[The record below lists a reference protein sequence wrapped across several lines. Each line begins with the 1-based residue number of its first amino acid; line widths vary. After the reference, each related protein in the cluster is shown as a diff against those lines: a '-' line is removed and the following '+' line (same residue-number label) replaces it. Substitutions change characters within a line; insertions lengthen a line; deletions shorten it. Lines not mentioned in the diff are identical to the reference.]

1 MTASGL
7 NTFPVDP
14 TLVNFVQNNA
24 LMFAVAVISGAMLL
38 WPLLRK
44 STGGPWVSAT
54 EATQLINREDA
65 MVVDVRDAGEFGSGH
80 ILGAKNVPLS
90 KMDGS
95 GELAKRKEKTV
106 IVYCDTGDRAG
117 KAATAL
123 RKLGF
128 GKVFNLTG
136 GIGGW
141 TQAGLPV
148 ARK

>member
-24 LMFAVAVISGAMLL
+24 LMIAVAVISGAMLL
-38 WPLLRK
+38 WPLVRK
-44 STGGPWVSAT
+44 SSGGPWVSAA
-54 EATQLINREDA
+54 EATRLINRDDA
-65 MVVDVRDAGEFGSGH
+65 VVVDVRDPGEFGTGH
-80 ILGAKNVPLS
+80 ILGARNVPLS

-95 GELAKRKEKTV
+95 GELAKRKDKTL
-106 IVYCDTGDRAG
+106 IVYCDSGDRAG
-117 KAATAL
+117 KAAAAL

-128 GKVFNLTG
+128 EKVFNLTG

-141 TQAGLPV
+141 TQAGLPLQ
-148 ARK
+148 K